1 MEMPGQRNGNPQKAA
16 NGPRSGSAADPNKK
30 QGSELW
36 GCCATAWF
44 RYIRP
49 PWPRKS
55 LRKGIGFLLTL
66 HWCKHQERED
76 QERANP

>member
-1 MEMPGQRNGNPQKAA
+1 MPGAKKGKSAKAV

-36 GCCATAWF
+36 GSCATAWF

-49 PWPRKS
+49 PSPENPQK
-55 LRKGIGFLLTL
+55 KGISFLLTL
-66 HWCKHQERED
+66 HWCRHQERED

>member
-1 MEMPGQRNGNPQKAA
+1 MEMPGTLKEESAKAV
-16 NGPRSGSAADPNKK
+16 NGPRSAGAADPNKK

-49 PWPRKS
+49 VWPRNS
-55 LRKGIGFLLTL
+55 PMKGDLFLLTL
-66 HWCKHQERED
+66 
-76 QERANP
+76 P